1 MSDISVPELIKK
13 VSGILNDKDNKTYEP
28 LVDMVPHINAGA
40 RYIRSIRADACQ
52 DSAGDDRNYTAVTV
66 TTGTMPLDDKFIE
79 CLTDFVAARLC
90 QRDGQQA
97 GMRQRADMHMGSFA
111 ALVRL

>member
-13 VSGILNDKDNKTYEP
+13 VAWILNDPDNKTSEP
-28 LVDMVPHINAGA
+28 QVDMVPHINAGA
-40 RYIRSIRADACQ
+40 RYIRSLRADACQ
-52 DSAGDDRNYTAVTV
+52 DTAGDDRNYTAITA
-66 TTGTMPLDDKFIE
+66 TTGTLPLDDRFIE

-90 QRDGQQA
+90 QKDGQQA
-97 GMRQRADMHMGSFA
+97 GMRARADMHMASFA